1 MQKVLWHS
9 ATIQQT
15 AAKCPDTTNCGKAA
29 DTANCGKAADTAK
42 PQSKISKNIPDILHN
57 AVYRVFVC
65 IGGQTDVV
73 RAKSY
78 LRHSAVQP
86 AAGFD
91 VCICTELQKH
101 SELQKSDAENTV
113 LCITNDVYNLFSFLR
128 QCPLHSFCCRYPP
141 AGHLCCI
148 RRQNI

>member
-1 MQKVLWHS
+1 MQYIGFLFVL
-9 ATIQQT
+9 
-15 AAKCPDTTNCGKAA
+15 
-29 DTANCGKAADTAK
+29 
-42 PQSKISKNIPDILHN
+42 
-57 AVYRVFVC
+57 
-65 IGGQTDVV
+65 GGQTDVV

-86 AAGFD
+86 AGGFD

-113 LCITNDVYNLFSFLR
+113 PCITNDVYNLFSFLR

-141 AGHLCCI
+141 AGRLCCT